1 MTAHLVIKT
10 GDTEQVVVLGP
21 MSSLGRHPN
30 NSIQILDKIAS
41 KEHCP
46 IERRG
51 DHYVLRDLGSL
62 NGTFINSVRVRDE
75 SRLVDGDGDEIAI
88 AIGSTRGIFRC
99 GAPTTDAAV
108 DSLSAISRVPGS
120 LRPVFPDER
129 LLAHLATD
137 KPLYRPGEM
146 LYARAALLDALSRAP
161 CRRCSS
167 CASTPTAPPRPEAGP
182 RATSPRRSTGTR
194 A

>member
-1 MTAHLVIKT
+1 MTAHLVLKT

-21 MSSLGRHPN
+21 MNSLGRHPN

-41 KEHCP
+41 KEHCL

-75 SRLVDGDGDEIAI
+75 SRLVDGDEIS
-88 AIGSTRGIFRC
+88 IGSTRGIFRC
-99 GAPTTDAAV
+99 GAPVTDTSV
-108 DSLSAISRVPGS
+108 DSLSAISSVPGS

-129 LLAHLATD
+129 LLA
-137 KPLYRPGEM
+137 
-146 LYARAALLDALSRAP
+146 
-161 CRRCSS
+161 
-167 CASTPTAPPRPEAGP
+167 
-182 RATSPRRSTGTR
+182 
-194 A
+194 